1 MHKLSALLLLLFWFS
16 VDTASAQSLRF
27 VTDNAAP
34 IELKAGDMVWQRETG
49 HAVLSDAARFA
60 QGPLSLS
67 AARIDLSFAPDGTA
81 QTMTAEGDVV
91 LVSRDKTGT
100 RRAEAARAE
109 LDLTADK
116 LVLLGNVSVTQ
127 MGSPSS
133 DNNNTA
139 DAAGL
144 MGGELTVDMV
154 SGRAILRGGGDK
166 PRARIELR

>member
-81 QTMTAEGDVV
+81 QTMTHRPADVSPRR
-91 LVSRDKTGT
+91 SRN
-100 RRAEAARAE
+100 A
-109 LDLTADK
+109 L
-116 LVLLGNVSVTQ
+116 S
-127 MGSPSS
+127 
-133 DNNNTA
+133 
-139 DAAGL
+139 
-144 MGGELTVDMV
+144 
-154 SGRAILRGGGDK
+154 LRFCQTNPK
-166 PRARIELR
+166 PRGTHELSALWL